1 MSQSYGKKNTCLRLH
16 THIGSNL
23 MNKMLNQKHFSAGPY
38 TYYVIPLEGVWGV
51 KAHLMT
57 MIIITHQNDCILH
70 EHFCITD
77 FQSFK
82 QEILIEWAAF
92 GI

>member
-1 MSQSYGKKNTCLRLH
+1 MGTYT
-16 THIGSNL
+16 
-23 MNKMLNQKHFSAGPY
+23 Y
-38 TYYVIPLEGVWGV
+38 TYYVIMLGAGGQGSLNDIDYALRGEG
-51 KAHLMT
+51 K
-57 MIIITHQNDCILH
+57 HQNDCILH